1 MGDRGMNSILV
12 ASGVFAVC
20 LAMGLAGLALYPRI
34 RAAGL
39 IRHGNKDSVRLVQG
53 VVATMSALVLSL
65 LIASASARH
74 HAQAEGLTAFAA
86 DMVVLD
92 GALSHLGPA
101 AVEARAGLR
110 AVLAA
115 RIEASERQAMPMTVA
130 MNGERVTALYTALVG
145 IEPTTPV
152 QRIAYERAVAIAGAL
167 AQAHAALVVRD
178 LTSDVQWPF
187 LAVLTAWLAA
197 LFLAIGL
204 FARSGPIVIG
214 AILSGALAV
223 GGAMFLVLELE
234 QTHAGLLRIS
244 DAPLRLALAQMA
256 QAR

>member
-1 MGDRGMNSILV
+1 MNSILV
-12 ASGVFAVC
+12 ALGVFAVC
-20 LAMGLAGLALYPRI
+20 LAMGLVGLALYPRI
-34 RAAGL
+34 RAAGI
-39 IRHGNKDSVRLVQG
+39 IRHGNKDVVRLIQG
-53 VVATMSALVLSL
+53 LVATMSALVLSL
-65 LIASASARH
+65 LIASASSRH

-86 DMVVLD
+86 NMVVLD

-101 AVEARAGLR
+101 AAEARAGLR

-115 RIEASERQAMPMTVA
+115 RIAANEQPGAALMVA
-130 MNGERVTALYTALVG
+130 MNGERVAALYGAIVA

-152 QRIAYERAVAIAGAL
+152 QRIAHERVIAISGSL

-197 LFLAIGL
+197 LFLGIGL
-204 FARSGPIVIG
+204 FARSGPLVIC
-214 AILSGALAV
+214 AIFAGALAV
-223 GGAMFLVLELE
+223 GGAMFLILELE
-234 QTHAGLLRIS
+234 QTHVGLLRIS

-256 QAR
+256 PAR